1 MIPVVINRPGGHMFS
16 KSLKGI
22 LVVAAAGALAVVSMG
37 ASAQAPGGGPPGGGP
52 GGARMGGGFGQPT
65 DRAGVIQ
72 RFGLGAPELKLTDA
86 QKGQIDKLADNYVAE
101 MAKLPPMQQ
110 GQAPDQAAMAARQAP
125 RAKLIEEVGKILNAD
140 QKKTFDAAQAAQQ
153 QRRGGGG
160 PGGAGGP
167 GGGRPGGGGPGGPG
181 GGGFGGGAG
190 GPPGGA

>member
-1 MIPVVINRPGGHMFS
+1 MMAVVINRPGGHMFS
-16 KSLKGI
+16 KTLKGM
-22 LVVAAAGALAVVSMG
+22 LVVAAASAMAIVSMG

-52 GGARMGGGFGQPT
+52 PGGGRGGGFGQPT

-86 QKGQIDKLADNYVAE
+86 QKAQIDKLADTYLAE
-101 MAKLPPMQQ
+101 MAKLPPMQMQQ

-125 RAKLIEEVGKILNAD
+125 RTKLIEAVGKILNAD
-140 QKKTFDAAQAAQQ
+140 QKKTFDAQQAQQQ

-160 PGGAGGP
+160 PGGGGFG
-167 GGGRPGGGGPGGPG
+167 GGGRPGGGGPGGG
-181 GGGFGGGAG
+181 GPG

>member
-1 MIPVVINRPGGHMFS
+1 MFS
-16 KSLKGI
+16 KSLKGM

-86 QKGQIDKLADNYVAE
+86 QKGQIDKLADNYLAE

-110 GQAPDQAAMAARQAP
+110 GQQMDQAAMQARMAP
-125 RAKLIEEVGKILNAD
+125 RTKLIDEVGKVLTPD
-140 QKKTFDAAQAAQQ
+140 QKKTFDAAQQ

-160 PGGAGGP
+160 PGG
-167 GGGRPGGGGPGGPG
+167 PGGPG
-181 GGGFGGGAG
+181 PGGGGAG